1 MLFQLEIHDKD
12 RVFHALSNTGNTLMS
27 KMANEEK
34 TMLEQKLSEMS
45 SRWKALQNK
54 MLDINLILQ
63 KQEQAAK
70 DKEAEEDDD
79 NVPPVHIS
87 VLHAN
92 LRDHMDWVLR
102 KKRELASLSLDGDV
116 KSLKKQHEEHAS
128 FKYVS
133 SSKDF
138 FPRLSFLPCFCRHQL
153 NDRSLHIHNGL
164 SIAKKLLGKYRD
176 RPEFESCL
184 QNLEFEWK
192 ELVQRSE
199 EWNEDITRML
209 DMVKN
214 FEDRSMELD
223 KL

>member
-70 DKEAEEDDD
+70 DKEAEEDDG

-128 FKYVS
+128 FKYVFICRYFLG
-133 SSKDF
+133 DF
-138 FPRLSFLPCFCRHQL
+138 FLYHHFYQFL
-153 NDRSLHIHNGL
+153 
-164 SIAKKLLGKYRD
+164 A
-176 RPEFESCL
+176 
-184 QNLEFEWK
+184 
-192 ELVQRSE
+192 
-199 EWNEDITRML
+199 DI
-209 DMVKN
+209 
-214 FEDRSMELD
+214 S
-223 KL
+223 